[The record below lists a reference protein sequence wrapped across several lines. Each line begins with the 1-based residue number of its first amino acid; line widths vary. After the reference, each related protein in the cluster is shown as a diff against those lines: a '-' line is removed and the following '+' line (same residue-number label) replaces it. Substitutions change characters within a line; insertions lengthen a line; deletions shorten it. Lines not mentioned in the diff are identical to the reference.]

1 MASTQRGACR
11 TAASIPSA
19 TNRGSSCSQY
29 RKTVH
34 PSASIPRSCRRSL
47 STLARILALHQAAF
61 RLGMVPCSGHECQKH
76 PSRNT
81 ATRARGNW
89 RSGRALPASGIVRS
103 TLNRRPRAWTA
114 RRTAISNAVSR
125 RRVFRIR
132 RRVAASGTDRA
143 APQLPSPIVQRI
155 VARPVTIHR
164 GTWARAAR
172 TGWPLKPGARDAHT
186 LACGLTNLD
195 IKVGA

>member
-1 MASTQRGACR
+1 MATQPGPCR
-11 TAASIPSA
+11 TAASIRSA

-34 PSASIPRSCRRSL
+34 PAALIPRSCRRSL
-47 STLARILALHQAAF
+47 STLAWILALHQSAF

-81 ATRARGNW
+81 ATRARANW

-114 RRTAISNAVSR
+114 RRTAISKAVSR
-125 RRVFRIR
+125 RRVFCIR

-143 APQLPSPIVQRI
+143 APRLPSPIVRRI
-155 VARPVTIHR
+155 VARPATIHR
-164 GTWARAAR
+164 ATWTRPAR
-172 TGWPLKPGARDAHT
+172 TGWPL
-186 LACGLTNLD
+186 
-195 IKVGA
+195 